1 MFNNPRPNQF
11 RYNSGNAN
19 GLASSFVSDNPL
31 TASIYSDDGG
41 LDPWSTSPTTP
52 LPPPPAELPGGLS
65 RIIADAIVPP
75 IYNEALAAVEPNF
88 AGETSLTS
96 LSRVLSTSGLG
107 AATVDRIINLVSSKS
122 RVSKL
127 EFFVAL
133 ALVALAQQGRDPSI
147 EQVVSVA
154 QQSQTLPSP
163 MLNLQRLTTAAP
175 TNGHESRLNGYS
187 TVTNGHSAAPSS
199 PAPAYAENDPWSSN
213 YRPSF
218 NPGSTAGAGLTAAGE
233 GGQTIM
239 GGLPHNWWNKLE
251 KVTITIFP
259 EKQGFI
265 LNRYTV
271 YMVQPERGPAVQR
284 RYSEFVFLWD
294 CLVKRYPFRILPALP
309 PKRIGGDAG
318 FLEQRRRGL
327 ARWINFVVNH
337 PILAADGVLL
347 AFLTEPSFEAWK
359 KHSSAISYDE
369 ESVSKRVDRVEEMS
383 IPADLDEKMNVLRN
397 KLPDLIEQ
405 WTRICAIAERI
416 WRRREAVAA
425 DMSRLNLSLSALTE
439 QNHACWHQPDAQE
452 GSCDLFD
459 GVRLGMIKFSSRLR
473 NQSDIIDQ
481 RAQAV
486 LSTSLEQLKAQRDL
500 YIATRDLFARHTR
513 LSPDRA
519 DMLRKRVEQNGR
531 RLEQVKA
538 TQKEGWQAE
547 VDKITN
553 AIERDQVDIQTCMA
567 RRVFIRHSMWHE
579 LRVVLHNRENA
590 LVTQTIQTFVAQE
603 RDFERTVITNWE
615 ATVLDV
621 ENMPYE

>member
-1 MFNNPRPNQF
+1 MFNNPRPNQI
-11 RYNSGNAN
+11 RYSSGNTN
-19 GLASSFVSDNPL
+19 GLAASFVSDNPL

-41 LDPWSTSPTTP
+41 LDPWSATPTTP
-52 LPPPPAELPGGLS
+52 LPPPASELPGAFS
-65 RIIADAIVPP
+65 RIIADAIVPS
-75 IYNEALAAVEPNF
+75 IYTEALTAVEPNF
-88 AGETSLTS
+88 SGETSLTS

-107 AATVDRIINLVSSKS
+107 ATTIDRIINLVSSRS

-133 ALVALAQQGRDPSI
+133 ALVALAQQGKDPSI
-147 EQVVSVA
+147 EQVALVA

-163 MLNLQRLTTAAP
+163 TLDLQRLSMI
-175 TNGHESRLNGYS
+175 NGQQQSRVNGYS
-187 TVTNGHSAAPSS
+187 TTTNGHSAIPSS
-199 PAPAYAENDPWSSN
+199 PAPAYVESDPWSSN
-213 YRPSF
+213 FRPSF
-218 NPGSTAGAGLTAAGE
+218 GPGSTAAAGITAAGE

-239 GGLPHNWWNKLE
+239 GGLPSNWWNKQE
-251 KVTITIFP
+251 KVAITIFP

-271 YMVQPERGPAVQR
+271 YVVQPERGPAVHR

-294 CLVKRYPFRILPALP
+294 CLVRRYPFRILPALP

-327 ARWINFVVNH
+327 VRWINFVVNH

-347 AFLTEPSFEAWK
+347 AFLTEQSFENWK
-359 KHSSAISYDE
+359 KHSSAISYEE
-369 ESVSKRVDRVEEMS
+369 ESVSKRIDRVEEMS
-383 IPADLDEKMNVLRN
+383 IPADLEEKMNVLRS

-416 WRRREAVAA
+416 WRRREAVAS
-425 DMSRLNLSLSALTE
+425 DLSRLNLSLSALTE
-439 QNHACWHQPDAQE
+439 QNHSCWHQPDAQE

-459 GVRLGMIKFSSRLR
+459 GVRLGVIKFSSRLR

-481 RAQAV
+481 R
-486 LSTSLEQLKAQRDL
+486 LQRDL
-500 YIATRDLFARHTR
+500 YIATRDLFARHAR

-531 RLEQVKA
+531 KLEQIKA
-538 TQKEGWQAE
+538 AQKEGWQAE
-547 VDKITN
+547 ADKITIS
-553 AIERDQVDIQTCMA
+553 IERDQMDIQTCMA

-590 LVTQTIQTFVAQE
+590 LITQAIQTFVAQE
-603 RDFERTVITNWE
+603 RDFERIVIGNWE
-615 ATVLDV
+615 AAVQDV